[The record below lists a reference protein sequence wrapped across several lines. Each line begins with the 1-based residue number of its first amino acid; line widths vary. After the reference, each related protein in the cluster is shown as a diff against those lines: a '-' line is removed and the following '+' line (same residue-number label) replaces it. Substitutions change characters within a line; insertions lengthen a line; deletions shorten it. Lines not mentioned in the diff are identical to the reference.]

1 MNEQQLQLLNQLDA
15 QTALQLGHELTVILG
30 IIAAWVAMDA
40 KDRGWTRIAALSW
53 GVGILFLFLP
63 VLAAYVILRPRVK
76 QKMKTEANPQRVC
89 RYCDKGYPGD
99 PSYCPHCSSQ
109 LKGADEIHKKS

>member
-63 VLAAYVILRPRVK
+63 VLAAYLILRPRVK
-76 QKMKTEANPQRVC
+76 QKMKTAENAQRVC